1 MSSENTFRPVTV
13 APMGTP
19 CGWTAYGETGTKLT
33 CHGDRP
39 AIHILTVSLPVAKA
53 GTALCG
59 YHSPWDATP
68 AEREAVGQPFQTKG
82 EAGAAILAAREAE
95 ADPDACAKHPGGFN
109 IPGTAVCVG
118 CEADGTHTMEGP
130 VSADPYAA
138 FVAECAKNPSYEII
152 GGHPYGRKSG
162 LPIFRNVADNSPGI
176 LARHRA
182 RMAAEAE
189 AAKAE
194 AEVSGVEIL
203 ADMLTLSPV
212 AEAVPFDV
220 VKFHK
225 LSAPMIG
232 VLTEVARS
240 RGLVGA
246 WAMRNVVVPG
256 VDRATM
262 RTVAALRV
270 RGLIDAQTNDGNQ
283 SGTGGLTDYVL
294 TEAGYGVAEAIG
306 CPVVDLPTD
315 AEAIAAVVGSHTEA
329 DCETGCEVIIARGV
343 AMLPAGGDVCYGCG
357 SIFTRPNGQLHPS
370 LYVISEAV
378 AARHQMKGN

>member
-1 MSSENTFRPVTV
+1 MSSKNAFRPVTV

-19 CGWTAYGETGTKLT
+19 CGWWMYGETGHKHT
-33 CHGDRP
+33 CGSGYM
-39 AIHILTVSLPVAKA
+39 AIHILTETLPVAKA

-59 YHSPWDATP
+59 FHSPFDPTE
-68 AEREAVGQPFQTKG
+68 AEREAVGQPFQTMG
-82 EAGAAILAAREAE
+82 EAGAARLAKVY
-95 ADPDACAKHPGGFN
+95 ADRIAHVKA
-109 IPGTAVCVG
+109 TETVG
-118 CEADGTHTMEGP
+118 PEMP
-130 VSADPYAA
+130 
-138 FVAECAKNPSYEII
+138 
-152 GGHPYGRKSG
+152 
-162 LPIFRNVADNSPGI
+162 
-176 LARHRA
+176 LATW
-182 RMAAEAE
+182 EQ
-189 AAKAE
+189 
-194 AEVSGVEIL
+194 EVSGVEIL

-212 AEAVPFDV
+212 AEAVPFAARV
-220 VKFHK
+220 IKFHK

-246 WAMRNVVVPG
+246 WAMRNVVVRG

-294 TEAGYGVAEAIG
+294 TEAGYSVAEAIG
-306 CPVVDLPTD
+306 CPVVDLPTVPEVI
-315 AEAIAAVVGSHTEA
+315 ATVVAIHDQA

-343 AMLPAGGDVCYGCG
+343 AVLPAGGDVCYGCG

-370 LYVISEAV
+370 LDVISEAV
-378 AARHQMKGN
+378 VARNQMKGN